1 MKKLMMMAVAAF
13 MATVNANA
21 QFEAGTWSIQPMIGG
36 GAATMTNA
44 DNLVISGSKELKNQL
59 TAAALW
65 GAEVEYQITDNIS
78 AAAGLNYTI
87 QGTGWDD
94 YNDGDNKFKD
104 IHAELGYIKVP
115 LVANF
120 YFAKGFAIKAGI
132 QPGFLLSANAKIDGV
147 GNTLSEDR
155 DIKDACNSF
164 DLSIPLGLSYETDK
178 VVIDARYN
186 LGLTKINKSK
196 EDIQNLGLNNLFNKD
211 YDDCKNSV
219 IQVTIGY
226 KFDL

>member
-87 QGTGWDD
+87 QGTGWED

-120 YFAKGFAIKAGI
+120 YFAKGWAIKAGI
-132 QPGFLLSANAKIDGV
+132 QMGFMVTSKIKMHQESKAELLGAKTDVDIDYAF
-147 GNTLSEDR
+147 DY
-155 DIKDACNSF
+155 KDQFEKF
-164 DLSIPLGLSYETDK
+164 DLSIPIGISYQFK
-178 VVIDARYN
+178 KPWVIDARYQ
-186 LGLTKINKSK
+186 LGLTKLNKQSGSG
-196 EDIQNLGLNNLFNKD
+196 IKD
-211 YDDCKNSV
+211 LKNSV
-219 IQVTIGY
+219 FMLTFGY
-226 KFDL
+226 KFAL

>member
-87 QGTGWDD
+87 QGTGWED
-94 YNDGDNKFKD
+94 YNDGDNKVKD

-120 YFAKGFAIKAGI
+120 YFAKGWAIKAGI
-132 QPGFLLSANAKIDGV
+132 QMGFMVTSKLKMHEETKAELLGSKTDVDIDYAF
-147 GNTLSEDR
+147 DY
-155 DIKDACNSF
+155 KDQFEKF
-164 DLSIPLGLSYETDK
+164 DLSIPIGISYQFK
-178 VVIDARYN
+178 KPWVIDARYQ
-186 LGLTKINKSK
+186 LGLTKLNKQSGSG
-196 EDIQNLGLNNLFNKD
+196 IKD
-211 YDDCKNSV
+211 LKNSV
-219 IQVTIGY
+219 FMLTFGY
-226 KFDL
+226 KFAL